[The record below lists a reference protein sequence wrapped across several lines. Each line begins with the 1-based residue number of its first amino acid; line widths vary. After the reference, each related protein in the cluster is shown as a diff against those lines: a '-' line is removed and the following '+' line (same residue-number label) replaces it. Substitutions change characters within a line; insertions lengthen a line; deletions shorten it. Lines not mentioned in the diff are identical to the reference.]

1 MRCSGPVIVS
11 GGEEE
16 EVEREAGRGRPRLP
30 AARLLAGLA
39 FRDREKALVPWG
51 TERLAPPGV
60 GGRERVK
67 ARASPSLPPT
77 QKNAGIRPPR
87 LEASYDPTALRIKEK
102 RHGRLREV
110 QSLAGDGSGS
120 G

>member
-30 AARLLAGLA
+30 AVRLLAGLA

-77 QKNAGIRPPR
+77 QKSAGIRPPR

-102 RHGRLREV
+102 HGRLREV